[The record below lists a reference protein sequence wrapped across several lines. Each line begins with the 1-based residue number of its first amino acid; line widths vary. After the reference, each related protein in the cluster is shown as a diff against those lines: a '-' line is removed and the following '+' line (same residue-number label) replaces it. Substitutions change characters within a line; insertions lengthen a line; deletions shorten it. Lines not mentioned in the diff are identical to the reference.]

1 MNNRRNTRLCVLAL
15 CVVGLLAPL
24 QAYGFLTTSDDFE
37 GYAPGTEL
45 SQNVIVQTILG
56 LGDSQWALFTSGGGQ
71 LTIAAPAELSTG
83 SHHISFDLAITQQPQ
98 FNTSRPIYTYG
109 SVGIPYVGLGISFVN
124 YTEYMYPIHHEYL
137 AVGTN
142 TLSYELFQIYSVDMY
157 VDIDGHLAS
166 TYIDGELLDQ
176 MPYDYNNYPFPITGI
191 TFDNSIYRQAEF
203 AIDNFSWAAAIP
215 EPSSILLFILGAF
228 AISGREFRK
237 QKRTQQCV
245 APYVAQSAPSGER

>member
-1 MNNRRNTRLCVLAL
+1 MNSRRNNIFSILAL
-15 CVVGLLAPL
+15 CVGGLLAPI
-24 QAYGFLTTSDDFE
+24 QARGFISTSDDFE
-37 GYAPGTEL
+37 GYAPGTAL
-45 SQNVIVQTILG
+45 SQNVIIQTILG

-71 LTIAAPAELSTG
+71 LSFATPAELTTG

-98 FNTSRPIYTYG
+98 FNTARPITSFG
-109 SVGIPYVGLGISFVN
+109 AAGIPYAGIGIGFVN

-142 TLSYELFQIYSVDMY
+142 TLSYELFQIYTVDMY

-166 TYIDGELLDQ
+166 TYIDGVLCDQ
-176 MPYDYNNYPFPITGI
+176 VPYDRNNYPWPVTSIS
-191 TFDNSIYRQAEF
+191 FDNSIYRQAEF
-203 AIDNFSWAAAIP
+203 AIDNFSWVSTIP
-215 EPSSILLFILGAF
+215 EPSSLCLFVLGAF

-237 QKRTQQCV
+237 RKRTQQCV